1 MSKSSR
7 GELGERKVSDTLEK
21 LSGYYHLFNDVTI
34 VNKKSNMSHQ
44 LDHILIHPHGIFVIE
59 TKNYKGE
66 FQYDEL
72 FRAWYKVVN
81 KKLER
86 IKSPLSQNKSH
97 EINLFKLLKGQY
109 NVISVVV
116 FVNDNAPEILDENV
130 INLKDLKLFI
140 ESYPY
145 KKQLSKD
152 EIEAIY
158 KRLRLHSEKVNLD
171 QHLESVSKVK
181 RVKDNRHERMRVA
194 IETGRCPTCNSK
206 IQING
211 FDYKCPK
218 CGFKF
223 TLK

>member
-1 MSKSSR
+1 MSKQTR
-7 GELGERKVSDTLEK
+7 GDNGEK
-21 LSGYYHLFNDVTI
+21 LVSKNLELISGFHLQFDNYTYL
-34 VNKKSNMSHQ
+34 NPRSNISHQ
-44 LDHILIHPHGIFVIE
+44 IDHIFIHQNGIFVIE
-59 TKNYKGE
+59 TKNYYGTIVSNTGDV
-66 FQYDEL
+66 F
-72 FRAWYKVVN
+72 WYKIIGD
-81 KKLER
+81 KKT
-86 IKSPLSQNKSH
+86 IISNPLIQNNSH
-97 EINLFKLLKGQY
+97 LKLIQKLLNKEYEITQL
-109 NVISVVV
+109 VV
-116 FVNDNAPEILDENV
+116 FVKDNAPDIDDNV

-158 KRLRLHSEKVNLD
+158 KRLRLHSEKVNLN